1 MSWTTDCASF
11 LFLRVQQ
18 TVIQHCC
25 SRVVSCR
32 KPAKFWQGKG
42 IETDCPLLFVAAAAA
57 TFCER
62 WKDGYQP
69 TRTTD
74 IRNVHCLSIIE
85 SEKKQTRSYDC
96 DDDEPAWTTTTTSR
110 SSILCPPHSSVSNCC
125 WGFLRLFGSC
135 SLLALAQSVANFII
149 IHSFLCDSNCMCCTH
164 TLSMDV
170 CSKVQGI
177 QFWRLCHM
185 FLKGKIPA
193 VRGGAFCGK
202 NSADLVVTPTPI
214 S

>member
-85 SEKKQTRSYDC
+85 SEKSKR
-96 DDDEPAWTTTTTSR
+96 EATTATTTSQHE
-110 SSILCPPHSSVSNCC
+110 LLLLLPAAAFCVHHTPQSVTVVGDFSNC
-125 WGFLRLFGSC
+125 SVVVHY
-135 SLLALAQSVANFII
+135 SLSPSQSRI
-149 IHSFLCDSNCMCCTH
+149 L
-164 TLSMDV
+164 L
-170 CSKVQGI
+170 
-177 QFWRLCHM
+177 
-185 FLKGKIPA
+185 
-193 VRGGAFCGK
+193 
-202 NSADLVVTPTPI
+202 
-214 S
+214 